1 MDDLNV
7 NRLSVHF
14 GGIKAISDVSLAIAR
29 KQVLGLIGP
38 NGAGK
43 TTLVNCISGFQR
55 PTQGNIRIGAQE
67 VSRWSPDQARHKGIA
82 RTFQGGRLFGSMTV
96 EQNVEVA
103 ALSLGLSRSAAR
115 QHARELLGWVGYTD
129 ALDRP
134 ADTVAYV
141 DERRIGIARALVGE
155 PSYLLLDEPAAGMSD
170 AECEQLIRLV
180 REVPGQLGCGV
191 LLIEHNMH
199 LISNICDQV
208 HVLDG
213 GCTLAT
219 GTPQQVL
226 SNSAVLAAYL
236 GDEA

>member
-1 MDDLNV
+1 MGDLNV
-7 NRLSVHF
+7 NGVSVRF
-14 GGIKAISDVSLAIAR
+14 GGIKAISDVNLTMAR

-55 PTQGNIRIGAQE
+55 PTEGDIRIGGEE
-67 VSRWSPDQARHKGIA
+67 VSRWSPDKARHKGIA

-96 EQNVEVA
+96 GQNVEVA

-115 QHARELLGWVGYTD
+115 ERARDLLAWVGYSGD
-129 ALDRP
+129 MDRP
-134 ADTVAYV
+134 ADTVPYV
-141 DERRIGIARALVGE
+141 DERRVGIARALVGE
-155 PSYLLLDEPAAGMSD
+155 PSFLLLDEPAAGMSD
-170 AECEQLIRLV
+170 AECEQLIRLI
-180 REVPGQLGCGV
+180 REVPDQIGCGV
-191 LLIEHNMH
+191 LLIEHNLH
-199 LISNICDQV
+199 LISNICDRV

-219 GTPQQVL
+219 GTPSEIL
-226 SNSAVLAAYL
+226 SNRTVLAAYL